1 MRRLRQIIGW
11 LVAIV
16 AIGIACLLLFALA
29 RGRPQDLPWT
39 PLDLAQ
45 PIGMFTGRKIAGLT
59 QDFPKCRA
67 LLTRAGVRYTAL
79 SPVRDGQC
87 GYGDGVRL
95 DAGGSHSIALSPPNL
110 GMSCPV
116 AAALSVWEW
125 EVVQPAARRYF
136 GQRVVGIDHL
146 GSYNCRRMYGRSQGD
161 FSEHATADAIDI
173 AGFRLEDGTRITV
186 LGDWKDTGDKGT
198 FLRSVR
204 NGACDLYST
213 VLSPEYN
220 AAHRDHLH
228 LDQAERGQMG
238 WRSCR

>member
-1 MRRLRQIIGW
+1 MRRLRRIIGW
-11 LVAIV
+11 LVAVAIV
-16 AIGIACLLLFALA
+16 AVALLLLFALA

-45 PIGMFTGRKIAGLT
+45 PIGMFTGRKLAGLT

-67 LLTRAGVRYTAL
+67 LLDRAGVKYTVLATV
-79 SPVRDGQC
+79 SAGQC
-87 GYGDGVRL
+87 GYRDGVRL
-95 DAGGSHSIALSPPNL
+95 AAGGARRVALAPPNV
-110 GMSCPV
+110 GMACPV

-136 GQRVVGIDHL
+136 GQRVVAIDHL

-161 FSEHATADAIDI
+161 FSEHATADAIDV
-173 AGFRLEDGTRITV
+173 AGFRLEDGTTV
-186 LGDWKDTGDKGT
+186 SVLADWKDEGDKGT
-198 FLRSVR
+198 FLRAVR
-204 NGACDLYST
+204 NGACELYST

-238 WRSCR
+238 WRACR